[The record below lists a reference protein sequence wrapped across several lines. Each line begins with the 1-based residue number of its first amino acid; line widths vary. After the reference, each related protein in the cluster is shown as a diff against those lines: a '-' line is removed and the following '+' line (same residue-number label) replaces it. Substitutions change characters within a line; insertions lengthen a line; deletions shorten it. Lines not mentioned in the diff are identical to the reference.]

1 MLVVEEPGLQ
11 LFRFTGINCKLN
23 LEHGFTVLERDLFLG
38 HPIKLTS
45 YPKIRTN
52 KSFGGDGDREH
63 ILGKSVE
70 DSTDVHSKNSTKA
83 MFQNLCQQCMNHQYK
98 MCYVTPKAHTTTH
111 QICQFTKFTKCKKA
125 GFSHSRAKN

>member
-52 KSFGGDGDREH
+52 KRFGGGGDRKHIVVKRLFSISYVLLPGETEH
-63 ILGKSVE
+63 NKQS
-70 DSTDVHSKNSTKA
+70 
-83 MFQNLCQQCMNHQYK
+83 
-98 MCYVTPKAHTTTH
+98 
-111 QICQFTKFTKCKKA
+111 
-125 GFSHSRAKN
+125 